1 MKTKWIEGHGL
12 MASMDHVDVLEKSH
26 SELLECLQRL
36 RSAFV
41 VAVGD
46 KSPFAKMAL
55 GDVDEVIAKAKSI

>member
-1 MKTKWIEGHGL
+1 MKTKLIEGYGYV
-12 MASMDHVDVLEKSH
+12 ASMDDVDILEKSH
-26 SELLECLQRL
+26 ADLLESLQRL

-55 GDVDEVIAKAKSI
+55 GDVDEVISNAKEL